1 MINACSGKIL
11 LTPQPMPTSQP
22 LQFLADDTNQDKLRS
37 ILVVF
42 HALREYIGRYAAWLI
57 NAVLHS
63 RESKHEAAHPGTG
76 RVTRRN
82 GASLVNSRS
91 RVALVQTRQAM
102 VTKKGCFEGLFEQET
117 GVRDGKETKECNRA

>member
-1 MINACSGKIL
+1 MPFVNTSVAML
-11 LTPQPMPTSQP
+11 LGSLMLCCT
-22 LQFLADDTNQDKLRS
+22 AEK
-37 ILVVF
+37 
-42 HALREYIGRYAAWLI
+42 
-57 NAVLHS
+57 
-63 RESKHEAAHPGTG
+63 SKHEAAHPGTG